1 MTRTMQLA
9 LACALAPLTAFAQSG
24 GDHSESR
31 GDVRHEMGGQPQYM
45 ILADR
50 LEWQSG
56 NGDEV
61 FVWDGSAWYGGDYN
75 RVWVETEGETLIGGE
90 TEAAEIEL
98 LYGRAISPYFDV
110 QAGIRQDIEPD
121 SRTYAQIGLQGL
133 APYWFEVDLEGY
145 LSEEGDFTA
154 AFEAE
159 YDLLLTQRLILQ
171 PRIET
176 GFAFQ
181 DVADR
186 DLGAGFT
193 ELETG
198 VRLRYE
204 IKREIAPY
212 IGVSWSR
219 TLGETASIARGLG
232 EKEDAVSA
240 VIGVRLWY

>member
-1 MTRTMQLA
+1 MTRITQLA
-9 LACALAPLTAFAQSG
+9 LACAFTPLTAFAQTG
-24 GDHSESR
+24 DDHSESR
-31 GDVRHEMGGQPQYM
+31 GDVRHEMGGQAQYM

-56 NGDEV
+56 NGDEI

-75 RVWVETEGETLIGGE
+75 RVWVETEGETLIDGE

-121 SRTYAQIGLQGL
+121 ARTYAQVGIQGL

-181 DVADR
+181 DAPER

-219 TLGETASIARGLG
+219 TLGETASIARSLG